1 MKYIFLDIDGTL
13 YSPKINA
20 VPYSA
25 LEALKKAKENG
36 HKLFVC
42 TGRSLSAAKLFLNFD
57 VDGFV
62 FSAGAV
68 VYVKGKRIH
77 DKPIKTAD
85 LNHIREI
92 AAKKSLGFCLEGNAG
107 AYYDEAAFRHI
118 YGYFSGSCINMEEG
132 LEIMR
137 SNCYFPLEYYD
148 ENDRISKVCVYAD
161 HEDALNE
168 LKQSLPDE
176 FNCLT
181 TLRNPQIKSH
191 CVEVSY
197 KTETKGTAAKLVCE
211 AFGATLADAIGIG
224 DSSNDFEMI
233 RDCGIGI
240 AMGNASE
247 DVKEIADFITADIL
261 EDGIEYAFKH
271 FGII

>member
-25 LEALKKAKENG
+25 MDALKKAKENG

-42 TGRSLSAAKLFLNFD
+42 TGRSLSAAKLFLNLD

-68 VYVKGKRIH
+68 VYVHGKRVH
-77 DKPIKTAD
+77 DKAFRKEDIVLVRKLA
-85 LNHIREI
+85 
-92 AAKKSLGFCLEGNAG
+92 SLFNLGYCLEGNAG
-107 AYYDEAAFRHI
+107 AYYDEVAYCHI
-118 YGYFSGSCINMEEG
+118 YEYFSGAAKNVEEG
-132 LEIMR
+132 IEIMR
-137 SNCYFPLEYYD
+137 SNCYFPIEYYD
-148 ENDRISKVCVYAD
+148 ENDRVSKICVYA
-161 HEDALNE
+161 EDEHMIEQLKKE
-168 LKQSLPDE
+168 LPEE

-181 TLRNPQIKSH
+181 TLRNPKIKSH
-191 CVEVSY
+191 CVEISY
-197 KTETKGTAAKLVCE
+197 KTETKGTAAKIVCE
-211 AFGATLADAIGIG
+211 AYGATLKDAIAIG

-240 AMGNASE
+240 SMGNGSE
-247 DVKEIADFITADIL
+247 DIKEIADYITTDIL
-261 EDGIEYAFKH
+261 DDGIENAFKH
-271 FGII
+271 YGII